1 MKKLIKRITA
11 RLFSIRLVDRMLL
24 LFFVILMGYTTV
36 HLFVHVSGET
46 HTIDIVVRTSASAI
60 FGYIISSQFTKSS
73 SQAET
78 RFPSSSL
85 QKTSTHQDIQN
96 QIGFQPDSPSASV
109 KSDSSFLPKSPMILS
124 FNENRLQIIL
134 VSLIGIASFFLLW
147 IARFCSDNT
156 PEVVAILS
164 QLRDFASGCIGFLIS
179 CGKSNT

>member
-36 HLFVHVSGET
+36 HLFVHVSSET

-60 FGYIISSQFTKSS
+60 FGYIISSQFIKNKTPSSPSSEPEEPAPLPEPSADSS
-73 SQAET
+73 S
-78 RFPSSSL
+78 S
-85 QKTSTHQDIQN
+85 
-96 QIGFQPDSPSASV
+96 
-109 KSDSSFLPKSPMILS
+109 
-124 FNENRLQIIL
+124 ENRLQIML
-134 VSLIGIASFFLLW
+134 VSLIGIGSFLLLSL
-147 IARFCSDNT
+147 ARFRPDGT
-156 PEVVAILS
+156 PEMAAILS

>member
-46 HTIDIVVRTSASAI
+46 HTIDIVVRTSASSI
-60 FGYIISSQFTKSS
+60 FGYIISSQFTKRPT
-73 SQAET
+73 QAEK
-78 RFPSSSL
+78 RISSSSL
-85 QKTSTHQDIQN
+85 ERTSTYQDTQN
-96 QIGFQPDSPSASV
+96 KIGFQPDSPSASV

-124 FNENRLQIIL
+124 FNENRLQIVL
-134 VSLIGIASFFLLW
+134 VSLIGIGSFALLSL
-147 IARFCSDNT
+147 ARFQPDNT